1 MSNHYETYDPSEMI
15 GPPLNVRGSL
25 IVKEDVHAV
34 TVDVFGHLNASKNVS
49 TSKLKV
55 SGDCKIAGKCEAGQV
70 NNLGSLRVQ
79 NIMAD
84 KIMSSGYMSVAQE
97 AVAGTF
103 YADGAVKIKRLTAD
117 AAIEIRLG
125 NRSIIEVIRSRGDI
139 TVKPSSKLMNTVMIP
154 FRKLTCESI
163 EGLNITL
170 YRTSARLVCGENVVV
185 GPGCSIGEIRYSKS
199 LTVHPKSQVGQ
210 TVYSN

>member
-1 MSNHYETYDPSEMI
+1 MSNHYETYNPSEMI

-25 IVKEDVHAV
+25 IIKEDVHAV
-34 TVDVFGHLNASKNVS
+34 TVDVIGHLNTSMNVT

-79 NIMAD
+79 HIKAD

-103 YADGAVKIKRLTAD
+103 CADGAVKIKRLTAD
-117 AAIEIRLG
+117 ADIEIRLG
-125 NRSIIEVIRSRGDI
+125 NRSTIEVIRSRGDI
-139 TVKPSSKLMNTVMIP
+139 TVKPSSKLMNAVMHP

-163 EGLNITL
+163 EGVNITL
-170 YRTSARLVCGENVVV
+170 YRTSAKLVCGEDVVV
-185 GPGCSIGEIRYSKS
+185 GPGCSIGEIRYCKS
-199 LTVHPKSQVGQ
+199 LTVHPKSQVGK